1 MNGRQFK
8 KLCKRAAEVM
18 IKIEPKIKSTLVIS
32 EERGEPPEITRHYK
46 WDMDTLRQN
55 WRWKTRKEPVPDVLP
70 SGIAGFGGWDGYY
83 EPEWY
88 DEDALSFLMNYVI
101 AEFYNWEGSEIGG
114 FINNECPQ
122 HLTRFPNKAIKYLE
136 RKLLKKAA

>member
-18 IKIEPKIKSTLVIS
+18 IKVEPKIKSTLVIS

-70 SGIAGFGGWDGYY
+70 KGIAGFGGWDGYY

-88 DEDALSFLMNYVI
+88 DEDALSALIGHVI
-101 AEFYNWEGSEIGG
+101 DSFIDWESCDGESLPKS
-114 FINNECPQ
+114 NCPKE
-122 HLTRFPNKAIKYLE
+122 LLRLPNKAIKYAELNLIKE
-136 RKLLKKAA
+136 AA

>member
-18 IKIEPKIKSTLVIS
+18 IKLEPKIKSTLVIS

-46 WDMDTLRQN
+46 WDIDTLRQN

-70 SGIAGFGGWDGYY
+70 RGIAGFGGWDGYY
-83 EPEWY
+83 EPEWS
-88 DEDALSFLMNYVI
+88 DEDALSHLIHYVDWTFTDWKRCDGI
-101 AEFYNWEGSEIGG
+101 SWPE
-114 FINNECPQ
+114 NNCPEE
-122 HLTRFPNKAIKYLE
+122 LRRLPNKAIKYLE
-136 RKLLKKAA
+136 RKLLNKAA

>member
-18 IKIEPKIKSTLVIS
+18 IKVEPKIKSTLVIS

-70 SGIAGFGGWDGYY
+70 RGIAGFGGWDGYY
-83 EPEWY
+83 EPEWS
-88 DEDALSFLMNYVI
+88 DEDALSKLMNYVR
-101 AEFYNWEGSEIGG
+101 ETFTDWGSCDGISWPE
-114 FINNECPQ
+114 NNCPEE
-122 HLTRFPNKAIKYLE
+122 LRRLPNKAIKYVE